1 MSVPNP
7 ILKTGESF
15 VLLERVLGGGI
26 ESLVKLA
33 SSAMDGDV
41 ALGHCRLMGKSNEY
55 VFKGGLE
62 FVDVPIIDAVWHPV
76 ACRIALIQDKAL
88 VGSFGVRK
96 SPCLRSL
103 RIGMLN
109 SPRGMLIPDEMV
121 SIRMII

>member
-62 FVDVPIIDAVWHPV
+62 FVDVPIIDAVWGSSSLPDSLNPGQGLGWILWSKKV
-76 ACRIALIQDKAL
+76 A
-88 VGSFGVRK
+88 
-96 SPCLRSL
+96 
-103 RIGMLN
+103 MLT
-109 SPRGMLIPDEMV
+109 
-121 SIRMII
+121 